1 MPPVSASATPA
12 AIPCLQSVRIAGH
25 PLTPALHSAP
35 GAACNSAASR
45 AITSSRS
52 SPATHHKQATIHLSN
67 RVIRHNSRVIL
78 RKQATIRRSN
88 RAIRRNSQVIHHN
101 SQVIH
106 HNNRAIHHNNRAI
119 RRNSQVIPRNSQAI
133 PRSRVPEAIRRGRDS
148 HHHRQG
154 PPEQV
159 GAAEAK
165 AC

>member
-88 RAIRRNSQVIHHN
+88 RAIRRNSQVI
-101 SQVIH
+101 
-106 HNNRAIHHNNRAI
+106 
-119 RRNSQVIPRNSQAI
+119 PRNSQAI